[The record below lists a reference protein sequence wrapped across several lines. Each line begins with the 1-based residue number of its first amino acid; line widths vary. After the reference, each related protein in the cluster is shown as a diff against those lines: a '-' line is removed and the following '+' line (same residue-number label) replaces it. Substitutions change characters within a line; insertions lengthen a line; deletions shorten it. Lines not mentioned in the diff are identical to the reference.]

1 MVQAPFSG
9 LEGLFVSL
17 LLGLNTLLGVP
28 LVPADL
34 GGWQVMTPFDLEEQH
49 PTFVAQS
56 QVIPDACRQEPSA
69 IVRFPMVI
77 HGAHRIYADGILV
90 HSFGDPS
97 FLTARSFY
105 GSPEVSCQSIA
116 NAALIEW
123 QVVAYSR
130 FFSRISKMPALES
143 NHTISNVFQETFSSI
158 AAGNLIIISLMSL
171 VLFRNAVALRE
182 VYSFVASNLFFALY
196 FIFCVPFSFGL
207 SISMLKAH
215 KIADFGLWLGGFFLF
230 LTFYWLNIMSKKL
243 LLIFSAHVG
252 IGLFFVALGW
262 SGDMVQFGTML
273 PMGAFFFT
281 MIYMFFRVFNSAF
294 KTSESIDQHT
304 RVNLWQVLSLGSF
317 IVMALSDALT
327 ITGIWHAPML
337 LPLGIV
343 GSTVFLGLDLNRKIL
358 EIYSERDYLRLHLE
372 DEVKRKTDELK
383 AMQADLVASAKMAM
397 LGTVSAGI
405 AHEINNSLNYVR
417 GALQP
422 LEKIVVRAPD
432 QASLVKAHPL
442 IQVMKE
448 GLQVTFD
455 IMNNLRSYSGLNHAK
470 VGEYEVAELLATVL
484 KIIRTKI
491 PPDIK
496 IIQEVLPG
504 VRIEVNGAGMNQVL
518 MNLVINAIDAHH
530 ENPPQDSAPL
540 RMSRHGEQGKYIKI
554 KSEEVENKILIS
566 VEDNGP
572 GIPDSIKDSIFDP
585 FFTTKDVGSG
595 MGLGLHICRSEVK
608 RHGGMLTVQSKLG
621 YGATFTIALPVP
633 RVPQIREAQAA

>member
-1 MVQAPFSG
+1 MVSAPFPA

-17 LLGLNTLLGVP
+17 LLGLNTILGVT
-28 LVPADL
+28 LVSRDL
-34 GGWQVMTPFDLEEQH
+34 GGWQVMTPFNLAEEH
-49 PTFVAQS
+49 PTFIAQS
-56 QVIPDACRQEPSA
+56 EVISEECRRDPRA

-77 HGAHRIYADGILV
+77 HGAHRIYADGVLV
-90 HSFGDPS
+90 HSFGDTS
-97 FLTARSFY
+97 FLTTRSFY
-105 GSPEVSCQSIA
+105 GAPEIPCQSIV
-116 NAALIEW
+116 AASLIEW
-123 QVVAYSR
+123 RVVAYSR
-130 FFSRISKMPALES
+130 FFSRISYMPALQS
-143 NHTISNVFQETFSSI
+143 NHSISNVFQETFSSI

-171 VLFRNAVALRE
+171 VLFRSAVALKE

-196 FIFCVPFSFGL
+196 FIFCVPFYFGF
-207 SISMLKAH
+207 SISMLNAH

-230 LTFYWLNIMSKKL
+230 LTFYWLNIMSKKI

-252 IGLFFVALGW
+252 VALFFVALGW

-281 MIYMFFRVFNSAF
+281 MIYMFFKVVRSAF
-294 KTSESIDQHT
+294 KTSESSDQYT

-383 AMQADLVASAKMAM
+383 LMQADLVASAKMAM

-422 LEKIVVRAPD
+422 LEKIVARVPD
-432 QASLVKAHPL
+432 QGSVLKAHPL

-530 ENPPQDSAPL
+530 ESSPPDS
-540 RMSRHGEQGKYIKI
+540 MDKGTTRHWDQGKFIKI
-554 KSEEVENKILIS
+554 KTTEVENKILIS

-595 MGLGLHICRSEVK
+595 MGLGLHICRSEIK

-621 YGATFTIALPVP
+621 YGATFTIALPAP
-633 RVPQIREAQAA
+633 RVSHKREAQAA